1 MAERLNASP
10 HAVVVAWVMAQGP
23 NVIVLAAGRT
33 VEHALDSLTADAL
46 ELSADDLAAIDG
58 AEFSTA

>member
-1 MAERLNASP
+1 
-10 HAVVVAWVMAQGP
+10 MAQGP

-58 AEFSTA
+58 AEFSTAR